1 MDSKIAKAIKLKNQP
16 IAVYRTD
23 IKEDN
28 ALQFKEGV
36 WGCVIAML
44 NAASKGK
51 TAIFSQATTACM
63 GGRAGLGLKAY
74 DLGYIEYFLSTG
86 ANDGREGECY
96 KKNPEL
102 ARNFIVNVPKINSKK
117 YVVFKPLELVTDENQ
132 PEIIVF
138 LVNTDQLSALTVLA
152 NYDQDTQ
159 DNVELRF
166 GAGCAQSILFAL
178 KHFEENSIK
187 CTIGLTDPSA
197 RKCID
202 KDILSFSMPYYR
214 YLQLEAQV
222 EESFLTKTTWRNLSK
237 RIE

>member
-1 MDSKIAKAIKLKNQP
+1 M
-16 IAVYRTD
+16 
-23 IKEDN
+23 
-28 ALQFKEGV
+28 
-36 WGCVIAML
+36 
-44 NAASKGK
+44 
-51 TAIFSQATTACM
+51 
-63 GGRAGLGLKAY
+63 
-74 DLGYIEYFLSTG
+74 
-86 ANDGREGECY
+86 
-96 KKNPEL
+96 
-102 ARNFIVNVPKINSKK
+102 
-117 YVVFKPLELVTDENQ
+117 
-132 PEIIVF
+132 F
-138 LVNTDQLSALTVLA
+138 LVNVDQLSALTVLA

-222 EESFLTKTTWRNLSK
+222 EESFLTKTTWKNLSK

>member
-36 WGCVIAML
+36 SGCVIAML

-51 TAIFSQATTACM
+51 TVIFSQETTTCM
-63 GGRAGLGLKAY
+63 GGKVGLGFKTFN
-74 DLGYIEYFLSTG
+74 LGYIEYFLSTG
-86 ANDGREGECY
+86 VNNGKEGECY

-102 ARNFIVNVPKINSKK
+102 ARFFIMNVPRINSRK
-117 YVVFKPLELVTDENQ
+117 YVVFKPLELITDEKQ

-138 LVNTDQLSALTVLA
+138 LVNVDQLSALTVLA
-152 NYDQDTQ
+152 NYDQETQ
-159 DNVELRF
+159 DNAELKF
-166 GAGCAQSILFAL
+166 GAGCAQSVLFAL

-197 RKCID
+197 RKYID

-222 EESFLTKTTWRNLSK
+222 EESFLTKATWKNLAK

>member
-1 MDSKIAKAIKLKNQP
+1 MYSKIAKAIKLKNQP

-28 ALQFKEGV
+28 VLQFKEGV

-51 TAIFSQATTACM
+51 TAIFSQETTACM

-86 ANDGREGECY
+86 
-96 KKNPEL
+96 
-102 ARNFIVNVPKINSKK
+102 
-117 YVVFKPLELVTDENQ
+117 
-132 PEIIVF
+132 
-138 LVNTDQLSALTVLA
+138 A

-222 EESFLTKTTWRNLSK
+222 EESFLTKTTWKNLSK
-237 RIE
+237 RI